1 MENELIKWLLMVIQ
15 SLRKRDMN
23 DRKIHITV
31 WVGDES
37 SFSHIFDGSEV
48 YEE

>member
-1 MENELIKWLLMVIQ
+1 MENELIKWLLMVIR
-15 SLRKRDMN
+15 SLQKRDMN

-31 WVGDES
+31 CVGDEA

-48 YEE
+48 YKE